1 MTVTAVRAAALR
13 GITITITTT
22 ARQIIITIIHLLR
35 NIITARLR
43 LVIIRRT
50 VNIIR
55 RRTALQTGIIT
66 ILPKSKTQ

>member
-1 MTVTAVRAAALR
+1 MTVTAVRAAVLR

-22 ARQIIITIIHLLR
+22 ARQSIITIIHLLR
-35 NIITARLR
+35 NIITARPR

>member
-13 GITITITTT
+13 GITITTT
-22 ARQIIITIIHLLR
+22 ARP
-35 NIITARLR
+35 R

>member
-22 ARQIIITIIHLLR
+22 ARQSIITIIHLLR
-35 NIITARLR
+35 NIITARPR

-55 RRTALQTGIIT
+55 RRTALQIGIIT

>member
-22 ARQIIITIIHLLR
+22 ARQSIITIIHLLR
-35 NIITARLR
+35 NIITARPR

-66 ILPKSKTQ
+66 ILPKSKTR

>member
-13 GITITITTT
+13 GITITTT
-22 ARQIIITIIHLLR
+22 ARQSIITIIHLLR
-35 NIITARLR
+35 NIITARPR

>member
-1 MTVTAVRAAALR
+1 MTVTAVRAALR

-22 ARQIIITIIHLLR
+22 ARQSIITIIHLLR
-35 NIITARLR
+35 NIITARPR